1 MSYKNTIV
9 MDYDWWKKAKDVS
22 VEFWFYF
29 IIVHCLFFSPNKV
42 MCFLFQDISGCVK
55 FRK

>member
-1 MSYKNTIV
+1 